1 MENKIHAVITHD
13 DKQKI
18 FSKLTNLVVSF
29 PATNPLYSP
38 FMQLYSS
45 IYDNLFLTVMCS
57 FCTEYDLVLFG
68 IGLYICLHFY
78 CMSFFVEHSQFS
90 ILLLYC
96 CCSAAHS
103 HLTLQPHGL

>member
-45 IYDNLFLTVMCS
+45 IYDNLFLAVMCS

-68 IGLYICLHFY
+68 IGFTFAYISIVCHSLLNILSFQFY
-78 CMSFFVEHSQFS
+78 CCIVVVQ
-90 ILLLYC
+90 L
-96 CCSAAHS
+96 
-103 HLTLQPHGL
+103 LTLI